1 MQQQANFDTHK
12 TYGSCGP
19 HLTPGAFIFP
29 RAHIINVLNGT
40 RDGDAK
46 HASPFSMDIL
56 QADDASLLD
65 PESVCEATPFGDRL
79 EDALDVLVELDG
91 LVARLLLLEVQ
102 SNYYKSKKIK
112 ISYILKRKEYFA
124 SNI

>member
-1 MQQQANFDTHK
+1 MQYTLDPRVPLF
-12 TYGSCGP
+12 
-19 HLTPGAFIFP
+19 FP
-29 RAHIINVLNGT
+29 RAHIILDCGHET
-40 RDGDAK
+40 GREAPHRFDRHSSGRTT
-46 HASPFSMDIL
+46 HL
-56 QADDASLLD
+56 LLD
-65 PESVCEATPFGDRL
+65 LEGAHEPNPFGDRL

-102 SNYYKSKKIK
+102 SNYYKSKKVK